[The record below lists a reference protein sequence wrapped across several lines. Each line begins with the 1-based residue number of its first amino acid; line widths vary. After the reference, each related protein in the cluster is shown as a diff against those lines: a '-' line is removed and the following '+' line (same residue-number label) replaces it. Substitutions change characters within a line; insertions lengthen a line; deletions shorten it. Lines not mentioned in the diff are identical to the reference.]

1 MKPLVTAIMPTTAA
15 RRQFI
20 PGAVACFLAQT
31 LAEKELVVVGETDD
45 GVSDLLPVS
54 PQIKFIKA
62 SGRIGHKRN
71 VACTFAAGKL
81 IAHWDDDDWS
91 APERL
96 AVQTETLALA
106 PDAVLTGFRSL
117 LFYDERDGAVWKY
130 RGRIGYA
137 PGTTFCYQREFWT
150 GHNFRDVQVQEDNY
164 FLDCARSQLAIRER
178 SDLMVALIHNGS
190 TAPKLG
196 SIQWSPQPLNVLP
209 QRFPLPVR
217 EAV

>member
-15 RRQFI
+15 RRRFI
-20 PGAVACFLAQT
+20 PGAAACFLAQSY
-31 LAEKELVVVGETDD
+31 ESKELIIVGEPED

-54 PQIKFIKA
+54 PQIKFITA
-62 SGRIGHKRN
+62 SGLIGHKRN
-71 VACTFAAGKL
+71 VACTFAAGDL

-96 AVQTETLALA
+96 AVQAETLALA

-137 PGTTFCYQREFWT
+137 PGTTFCYRREFWT
-150 GHNFRDVQVQEDNY
+150 AHNFRDVQVQEDNF

-178 SDLMVALIHNGS
+178 SDLMVALIHDGS

-196 SIQWSPQPLNVLP
+196 SVQWSPQPLDALP
-209 QRFPLPVR
+209 GRFPLEGR
-217 EAV
+217 DKQ